1 MKKIILATGIYP
13 PEMGGPATHVQT
25 IGQAL
30 AKQNIAVSILAYGQG
45 PSQDGP
51 VAVNWVSRRW
61 PKILRHFI
69 FLRRL
74 KRLAKGADRIVAFNA
89 VSAGWPTKVVGK
101 KLGVP
106 FIVRIVGDAAW
117 ERAQQAR
124 KTNLSVSDFQ
134 ETPKSG
140 YIGQL
145 DKIQRLVCQAATA
158 VYVPSLFLKKIVSGW
173 GVSEEKIEIIHNG
186 FDISVIDLSKEE
198 ARLKVGISGN
208 IILSVAR
215 LVPWKGMRM
224 LIKIMPEILKDDPF
238 ARLVIIGEGP
248 EEEKLKAMI
257 KTLRLERST
266 VILPRKNR
274 EELATYFAAADMFV
288 LNTFYEGFSHL
299 LIEALALGTPVITT
313 EAGGNPE
320 IIEQGQNGLAVPFND
335 EAGLIEAIKMIHTND
350 DLRAKLIA
358 RGYNS
363 VQKFSRE
370 RMIEEILKLFLK
382 NL

>member
-1 MKKIILATGIYP
+1 VKKIILATGIYP

>member
-1 MKKIILATGIYP
+1 
-13 PEMGGPATHVQT
+13 MGGPATHVQT